1 MYIKNI
7 MLSANVS
14 DFRKEMKKY
23 LDHVTEDFETLIIN
37 RGKGKGAVMISL
49 SEYNSLMETMYLLSS
64 KANADNL
71 YDAIQQEK
79 EGKVVVKDLDELCK
93 LSSSKKPG

>member
-14 DFRKEMKKY
+14 EFRKEMKKY
-23 LDHVTEDFETLIIN
+23 LDLVIEDFETLIIN

-71 YDAIQQEK
+71 YQAIEDVRD
-79 EGKVVVKDLDELCK
+79 GKVVEKNLDELWNY
-93 LSSSKKPG
+93 SSEKKRG